1 MNFRS
6 KEAGSPATPST
17 TTTPAPAIATTP
29 TSTGGAKGA
38 VRKSRVPALSE
49 SESSD
54 FEGTPNPAKSTHH
67 PDQTTT
73 SHALSPHDTTDRL
86 ETHDR
91 MSKEKQKF
99 FRLSAFN
106 SDKKKEKKLLEP
118 KNQSSAADKVK
129 RNGSKERDEAKSVT
143 PPEKVEKSVALDKKN
158 EVEKRLVKKAQEPV
172 KKNEK
177 VTPKTK
183 NGKINAVS
191 EKAKR
196 ETTPQPTAKL
206 PVKPKQDKSVP
217 VKKKLP
223 LRNQKNSEP
232 EEVEKPE
239 EKEPEEEDDEDEDS
253 SSSSDTSS
261 SSSCSSD
268 SDDSDSS
275 VIDSDSRTSIR
286 NLKIPQLYSAGSEKK
301 ETFGSISGITVDKD
315 APWGFAAAAAEAQ
328 KKATDKTDAFA
339 FGNDRKSENL
349 FITVLKE
356 EGFLKED
363 KDDSSLPASEK
374 SCSDRSQKAQ
384 PGFGQ
389 LKGLFDGLSH
399 LFAPPTV
406 SRASRTQPNYN
417 PNRRKPKEDS
427 LLEEKKAV
435 EDRPLEKRIMLDDRR
450 QQSRFRANSDSYLR
464 VSRPSPSPSPASHAD
479 EHGPPSAMTPSGLV
493 KTAVNSKQHERRK
506 LVKSEGV
513 GAPNNAQKTNGD
525 DVRTMKKRNH
535 VAAGHAANPLS
546 APPFTNNQTGKI
558 GYPYLPPYLA
568 PIPLY
573 TTTTT
578 PAPPPTTFYYFSTP
592 PFSLGIPEIYRLML
606 GFFLRSQT
614 FQHFQSANIIYHFFF
629 HKLQSLIQETS

>member
-6 KEAGSPATPST
+6 KEAASPETPR
-17 TTTPAPAIATTP
+17 TTTPAPTIATTP
-29 TSTGGAKGA
+29 TSTGGAKGSA
-38 VRKSRVPALSE
+38 RKSRVPALSE

-118 KNQSSAADKVK
+118 KNQSSTADKPK
-129 RNGSKERDEAKSVT
+129 RNESKERDEVKDVT
-143 PPEKVEKSVALDKKN
+143 TPEKVEKPVPVDKKG
-158 EVEKRLVKKAQEPV
+158 EVEKKLVKKVQEPV
-172 KKNEK
+172 KKNER
-177 VTPKTK
+177 VTLKTK

-191 EKAKR
+191 ERIKR
-196 ETTPQPTAKL
+196 ETTPQPAVKL
-206 PVKPKQDKSVP
+206 PLKFKQDKTVP

-223 LRNQKNSEP
+223 LRIQRKSEP

-239 EKEPEEEDDEDEDS
+239 EKEPEEEEEES
-253 SSSSDTSS
+253 SSSSETSS

-275 VIDSDSRTSIR
+275 VIDSDSVTSIR
-286 NLKIPQLYSAGSEKK
+286 NLKIPQLYSVSSEKK
-301 ETFGSISGITVDKD
+301 ETFGSISGITIDKD
-315 APWGFAAAAAEAQ
+315 APWGFAAAAAAAETQ
-328 KKATDKTDAFA
+328 KKAANKTEAFPFDNDK
-339 FGNDRKSENL
+339 KSENL

-356 EGFLKED
+356 EGLLKVD

-374 SCSDRSQKAQ
+374 SLSDKSQKTQ

-399 LFAPPTV
+399 LFAPPTI

-417 PNRRKPKEDS
+417 PNRRKPKEDAPV
-427 LLEEKKAV
+427 EEKKAV
-435 EDRPLEKRIMLDDRR
+435 EDKPPEKRIAPDDRR
-450 QQSRFRANSDSYLR
+450 QQSRFRANSDSYLK

-479 EHGPPSAMTPSGLV
+479 EQGPPSAMTPSGLV

-546 APPFTNNQTGKI
+546 ALPFTNNQTGKI

-568 PIPLY
+568 PSPCILL
-573 TTTTT
+573 TT
-578 PAPPPTTFYYFSTP
+578 PAPP
-592 PFSLGIPEIYRLML
+592 
-606 GFFLRSQT
+606 
-614 FQHFQSANIIYHFFF
+614 AYHFLLLFYTALLTQ
-629 HKLQSLIQETS
+629 HT